1 MTIISAM
8 SNDRFIGSGD
18 GMPWNVPEEYAHF
31 LKLVDGQAVVM
42 GRKSFEIFGPD
53 METTENFVVTRSGG
67 EISGATVCGSI
78 EEAVEKAE
86 ATGRTVFSAGGG
98 SIYAQTI
105 PLADAMYLSFIK
117 GDFTGDTKF
126 PEFDEREWEIEKRVD
141 HAGFEF
147 VVYKR
152 I

>member
-1 MTIISAM
+1 MIIISAM

-18 GMPWNVPEEYAHF
+18 GMPWNVPEEYAQF
-31 LKLVDGQAVVM
+31 LKLVDGQAVIM
-42 GRKSFEIFGPD
+42 GRKSFDIFGPD
-53 METTENFVVTRSGG
+53 METTENFVVTRSG
-67 EISGATVCGSI
+67 EKISGATVCGSI

-86 ATGRTVFSAGGG
+86 ATGRTVFCAGGG

-105 PLADAMYLSFIK
+105 PLADSMYLSFIK

-126 PEFDEREWEIEKRVD
+126 PDFDEREWEIEKRED
-141 HAGFEF
+141 HASFEF

-152 I
+152 K